1 MMRSRTIPSKD
12 DMDRAHDGVMA
23 EAERIRS
30 EPVPL
35 TPLDAK
41 YRVGKTIVFAMV
53 EHRKNDSGTALLLSL
68 DGYWDHA
75 KWFPLHRI
83 TIHRSKVEPRV
94 VVVQI
99 PGSLANEKELP
110 SQAIRPRLTP
120 LIAWSDEAQAE
131 WRRVTS
137 ERIKI
142 SDAVQRAGRNYRK
155 TPTRMRFGETA

>member
-75 KWFPLHRI
+75 KWFPIHRLR
-83 TIHRSKVEPRV
+83 IHRSTVEPRFL
-94 VVVQI
+94 VVQV
-99 PGSLANEKELP
+99 PGSLANDKELP
-110 SQAIRPRLTP
+110 TQATRPRLTP
-120 LIAWSDEAQAE
+120 LIAWSEEAQAE
-131 WRRVTS
+131 WRRVTTK
-137 ERIKI
+137 RIEI
-142 SDAVQRAGRNYRK
+142 NDALKLKGRNYRK
-155 TPTRMRFGETA
+155 KYERLRFAETA